1 MKTRKIPMRM
11 CAGCGESRPK
21 KELIRVVRSPI
32 GEISLD
38 ATGKKPGRG
47 AYICPRP
54 ECLKKARK
62 HKRSDRSIDTA
73 IPEDVY
79 AALERELAESPP
91 QTRGQDSL

>member
-1 MKTRKIPMRM
+1 MKARKIPMRM

-21 KELIRVVRSPI
+21 KELIRVVRSPL

-54 ECLKKARK
+54 ECLKKARTN
-62 HKRSDRSIDTA
+62 KRIDRSFDA
-73 IPEDVY
+73 SIPESVY
-79 AALERELAESPP
+79 EALERELAESPP
-91 QTRGQDSL
+91 TGGQDSP

>member
-62 HKRSDRSIDTA
+62 NKRINPSVST
-73 IPEDVY
+73 
-79 AALERELAESPP
+79 
-91 QTRGQDSL
+91 TW

>member
-62 HKRSDRSIDTA
+62 NKRIDRSFDTA
-73 IPEDVY
+73 IQDDVY

>member
-1 MKTRKIPMRM
+1 MKARKIPMRM

-21 KELIRVVRSPI
+21 KELIRVVRSPL

-54 ECLKKARK
+54 ECLEKARK
-62 HKRSDRSIDTA
+62 NKRIDRSFDA
-73 IPEDVY
+73 SIPESVY
-79 AALERELAESPP
+79 EALERELAESPP
-91 QTRGQDSL
+91 TGGQDSP

>member
-1 MKTRKIPMRM
+1 MKARKIPMRM

-21 KELIRVVRSPI
+21 KELIRVVRSPL

-54 ECLKKARK
+54 ECLNKARK
-62 HKRSDRSIDTA
+62 NKRIDRSFDA
-73 IPEDVY
+73 SIPESVY
-79 AALERELAESPP
+79 EALERELAESPP
-91 QTRGQDSL
+91 TGGQDSP